1 MVRGSHHHVESG
13 SPHDAD
19 TEAAPEIVM
28 FFLGPDG
35 EFLDQDP
42 NAAPHRTLADVR
54 RAWHTALESEAAH
67 DPWARN
73 RLGPRPVQGIGRPGK
88 AGFLDE
94 ILVTARSGPE
104 RAVAV
109 AVGPGLFSP
118 PVKRVRRGGVVDH
131 EPPLRTGVGRADRV
145 VAVGAS
151 TGPVAAVRLTV
162 AERDGAGAVADEV
175 ARRGA
180 SPVPACRQPRDE
192 RAA

>member
-1 MVRGSHHHVESG
+1 MVRGTHHHVESG

-118 PVKRVRRGGVVDH
+118 PVVGALSVSVKRTQGAPATGTLGAKLALTVVAA
-131 EPPLRTGVGRADRV
+131 PSLTVQV
-145 VAVGAS
+145 VAV
-151 TGPVAAVRLTV
+151 PV
-162 AERDGAGAVADEV
+162 
-175 ARRGA
+175 
-180 SPVPACRQPRDE
+180 QPLVQPPKV
-192 RAA
+192 